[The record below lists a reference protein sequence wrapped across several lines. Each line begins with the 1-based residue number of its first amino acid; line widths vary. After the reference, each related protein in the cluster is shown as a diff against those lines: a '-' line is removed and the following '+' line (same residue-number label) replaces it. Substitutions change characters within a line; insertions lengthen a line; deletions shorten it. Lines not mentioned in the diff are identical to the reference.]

1 MITSI
6 AFIGVGIMGE
16 GLVKNLKK
24 LDLNLN
30 LYSRNKDKIKHLEDT
45 KTKIMNT
52 IEEAVEFSDITI
64 ICLTE
69 DTILEDAIF
78 KKGILEKAKNTVLDF
93 GTTSPKLT
101 LKIFDALKDKNV
113 NFIDSPMTGSKL
125 AAQNGEIIF
134 MIGAKEEDCIDLKNI
149 WLSCGKKFIFCNS
162 VSEGQKLKIVLNFV
176 QAGLLQIYMEGYT
189 LSNNLNINI
198 ENYLEIIK
206 HSAAK
211 SPLSDFKLNAIQERN
226 FSTNFSLKNMYKDIN
241 HADEL
246 SNKTNSYLPLLS
258 SLKPIYNLGIKKG
271 LGELDFCSL
280 ININELLNDI
290 KNQSQS

>member
-24 LDLNLN
+24 LGYTLNLFA
-30 LYSRNKDKIKHLEDT
+30 RNKDKILYLQDS
-45 KTKIMNT
+45 KTKIISS
-52 IEEAVEFSDITI
+52 IEEAVESSDLTI

-69 DTILEDAIF
+69 DTILEDAF
-78 KKGILEKAKNTVLDF
+78 FEKGILKNAKNTVLDF

-101 LKIFDALKDKNV
+101 LRIHQALKEKDV

-134 MIGAKEEDCIDLKNI
+134 MIGAKEEECTHLKEI
-149 WLSCGKKFIFCNS
+149 WLACGKKTIFCNS

-176 QAGLLQIYMEGYT
+176 QAGLLQVYMEGFT
-189 LSNNLNINI
+189 LSKNLNIPI

-206 HSAAK
+206 NSAAK
-211 SPLSDFKLNAIQERN
+211 SPLSEFKLNAIQEKN
-226 FSTNFSLKNMYKDIN
+226 FSTNFSLKNMNKDVN
-241 HADEL
+241 HAIEL
-246 SNKTNSYLPLLS
+246 SNQTNSYLPLLS
-258 SLKPIYNLGIKKG
+258 SLKPIYNLGMKKD

-280 ININELLNDI
+280 ININKLLNDI
-290 KNQSQS
+290 KD